1 MAQIEIEKIIDYLD
15 RDLRKALG
23 AALLQLA
30 PDANIDERQLFRE
43 FRRQVRRKCSTWE
56 TVPDQYLQK

>member
-43 FRRQVRRKCSTWE
+43 LRRQVRRKCSTWE